1 MRRAA
6 LLLAAAAV
14 LAAAL
19 AAPARS
25 DGDPAS
31 DYLIAQPIFLP
42 IDGTISPAAKAKL
55 ASTIRQAADRGYP
68 VRVAVIWSAY
78 DLGSVGS
85 LWRKPQRYARF
96 LSAEIT
102 YFYKGRLLVVM
113 PNGFGFVDPK
123 RGITGAPAV
132 LDHIRIGQSPTGLA
146 QAASRAVTEL
156 AAAQGIEIH
165 SSGGGGSAT
174 RDVLIAVGLGLIL
187 VPLAAVAYAA
197 LRRRRRIV

>member
-6 LLLAAAAV
+6 LLLAAAA
-14 LAAAL
+14 AL
-19 AAPARS
+19 AGAVAVPARC

-42 IDGTISPAAKAKL
+42 IDGSISADAKAEL
-55 ASTIRQAADRGYP
+55 ATTIRQAADRGYP

-96 LSAEIT
+96 LAAEIT

-123 RGITGAPAV
+123 RGTEGAPDV
-132 LDHIRIGQSPTGLA
+132 LDRIRIGQSPTGLA

-156 AAAQGIEIH
+156 AAVQGVRVDA
-165 SSGGGGSAT
+165 SGGGRSTT
-174 RDVLIAVGLGLIL
+174 RDVLIAVGVGLIL
-187 VPLAAVAYAA
+187 IPLAALAYAA
-197 LRRRRRIV
+197 LRRRRRYV